1 MNETLANQARVKAL
15 VAKIWEQK
23 KHLTLNSVA
32 AIERASSALIACLLT
47 PELRGEA
54 AIEAHKLAGALGT
67 FGFPEGSR
75 LARSME
81 EILTRE
87 ADLNRQDGEELAEF
101 LQQLRKVLDSASN
114 S

>member
-1 MNETLANQARVKAL
+1 MSKTLQNQTRVKAL

-32 AIERASSALIACLLT
+32 AIERASSALLAATLT

-54 AIEAHKLAGALGT
+54 AIESHKLAGALGT

-75 LARSME
+75 LSRLME
-81 EILTRE
+81 EILTKEAELSRE
-87 ADLNRQDGEELAEF
+87 DAERLAE
-101 LQQLRKVLDSASN
+101 LVQKLRRELDGVPSS
-114 S
+114 

>member
-1 MNETLANQARVKAL
+1 VSETLPSQKRVKAL

-32 AIERASSALIACLLT
+32 AIERASSALIAGLLT

-54 AIEAHKLAGALGT
+54 AIESHKLAGALGT

-75 LARSME
+75 ISRMME
-81 EILTRE
+81 GILTRE
-87 ADLNRQDGEELAEF
+87 ADLNREDGERLAE
-101 LQQLRKVLDSASN
+101 LVRQLRCELDSVS
-114 S
+114 SS

>member
-1 MNETLANQARVKAL
+1 MSEAPQNQTRVKAL

-32 AIERASSALIACLLT
+32 AIERASSALIAGLLT

-54 AIEAHKLAGALGT
+54 AVESHKLAGALGT

-75 LARSME
+75 LSRLME

-87 ADLNRQDGEELAEF
+87 ADLNREDGEHLAA
-101 LQQLRKVLDSASN
+101 LVQQLRHELDSVSN